1 MRILAAAGLPFAR
14 WCTVAVI
21 ASAAAVVSQDAP
33 KPIAGALPVAGGELH
48 YEVRGDGPPIVLLSG
63 GPGFGNYLQPVAE
76 TLASGHRCILFDQRG
91 TGDSQSEK
99 PDTGSLTLANAIA
112 DLEALRVHLALDRW
126 SLLGHSW
133 GGMLAMAYATQH
145 ADRLDSLVLV
155 DTGGPTLEFVGPFG
169 DTLAGRSTPED
180 VAALAKLDEPQAA
193 AKDPD
198 LAAKERMRVRF
209 PAYFYSREKA
219 AAAWPA
225 FAKVPYSPTTFR
237 ALMADLQRQKFDLR
251 AGLAQVRCRTL
262 VVHGRQ
268 DPIPASV
275 VYEIRDAMP
284 QLELRFIEKSG
295 HFPWLE
301 QPEETWRVLRAFF
314 ERR

>member
-1 MRILAAAGLPFAR
+1 MRILAAASLPCAR
-14 WCTVAVI
+14 WFMAAAI
-21 ASAAAVVSQDAP
+21 AASAAVMSQEPSKPVVGTVA
-33 KPIAGALPVAGGELH
+33 VAGGELH
-48 YEVRGDGPPIVLLSG
+48 FELRGEGPSIVLLSG
-63 GPGFGNYLQPVAE
+63 GPGFGSYLQPVAE
-76 TLASGHRCILFDQRG
+76 ALALSHRCILFDQRG
-91 TGDSQSEK
+91 TGASQSEK
-99 PDTGSLTLANAIA
+99 PDADSLALAGAIA
-112 DLEALRVHLALDRW
+112 DLEALRLHLKLGRW

-145 ADRLDSLVLV
+145 PDRLDNLVLV
-155 DTGGPTLEFVGPFG
+155 GTGGPTLDFFGPFG
-169 DTLAGRSTPED
+169 DTLAGRATPEE
-180 VAALAKLDEPQAA
+180 VANLAKWN
-193 AKDPD
+193 DPVTSAED
-198 LAAKERMRVRF
+198 PALAAKERLRLRF

-225 FAKVPYSPTTFR
+225 FAKVPFTPATYG
-237 ALMADLQRQKFDLR
+237 ALITDLQRQKFDLR
-251 AGLAQVRCRTL
+251 RGLEQVRCPTL

-301 QPEETWRVLRAFF
+301 QPEETFSVLRAFLAKH
-314 ERR
+314 